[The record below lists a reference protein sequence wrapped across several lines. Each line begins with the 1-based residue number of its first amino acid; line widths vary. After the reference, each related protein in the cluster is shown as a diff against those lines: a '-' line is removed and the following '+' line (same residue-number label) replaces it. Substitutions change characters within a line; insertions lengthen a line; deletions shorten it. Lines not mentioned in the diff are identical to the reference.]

1 MILNESIE
9 ERQRRELV
17 DIKVLNG
24 MTMSGLHYAF
34 LNIYEQV
41 GDYYIKQWLHQI
53 KHPYD

>member
-24 MTMSGLHYAF
+24 MTMFGLHSAF

-41 GDYYIKQWLHQI
+41 EESI
-53 KHPYD
+53 